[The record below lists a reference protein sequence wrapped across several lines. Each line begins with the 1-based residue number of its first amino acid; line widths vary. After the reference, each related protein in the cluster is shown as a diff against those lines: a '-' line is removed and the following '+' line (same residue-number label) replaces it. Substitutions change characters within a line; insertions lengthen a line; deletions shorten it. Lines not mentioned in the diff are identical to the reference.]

1 MKFSTSIAVAALA
14 ELAFCA
20 PTRISKRQSS
30 EGPVGYAS
38 LNGGTTGG
46 QGGSETT
53 VSDLDAFIEAVGS
66 DSAAIVYVSG
76 TVSGSESVY
85 VTSDKSILGLN
96 SDSRLDGVGLYI
108 KEANNVIV
116 QNLAISNVLA
126 DNNDAIGIQEST
138 NVWID
143 HCDLSSN
150 MEHDKDY
157 YDGLLDITHASDY
170 VTVSNTYFHDHW
182 KATLVGHSDD
192 NGEEDTGHLRVTYA
206 NNYFS
211 NINSRTPSIRFG
223 TGHIFNS
230 YYENMDTGVNTR
242 MGAQVMVES
251 SVFVNVEAPIESV
264 DSDETGSAV
273 VNDVDL
279 GSGEN
284 SAPEGTLTS
293 VEYEYTLLGSAAV
306 KAAVVGTAGNTLTL
320 G

>member
-1 MKFSTSIAVAALA
+1 
-14 ELAFCA
+14 
-20 PTRISKRQSS
+20 
-30 EGPVGYAS
+30 
-38 LNGGTTGG
+38 
-46 QGGSETT
+46 
-53 VSDLDAFIEAVGS
+53 
-66 DSAAIVYVSG
+66 
-76 TVSGSESVY
+76 
-85 VTSDKSILGLN
+85 
-96 SDSRLDGVGLYI
+96 
-108 KEANNVIV
+108 
-116 QNLAISNVLA
+116 
-126 DNNDAIGIQEST
+126 
-138 NVWID
+138 
-143 HCDLSSN
+143 

-157 YDGLLDITHASDY
+157 YDGLIDITHASDY
-170 VTVSNTYFHDHW
+170 VTISNTYFHDHW

-211 NINSRTPSIRFG
+211 NINSRTPFIRFG
-223 TGHIFNS
+223 TGHIFDS

-242 MGAQVMVES
+242 MGAQVLVES

-264 DSDETGSAV
+264 NSDETGSAV

-306 KAAVVGTAGNTLTL
+306 KAAVVGTAGKTLTL